1 MSFMGQMY
9 FAPGHRRMMSVNE
22 ANDIYQDRQYCNRI
36 FLNSMILSK
45 SFGYAL
51 RGILY
56 VTYMSNEKERV
67 QLSEIAAK
75 LSAPKHFLAKIMKEM
90 VKENILVSVKGPHGG
105 FYMNEKTLQT
115 PLIKLM
121 EITGEL
127 KQFDNCVL
135 RLRKCNMTDPCPLHK
150 QAEPLQKQWHDLMAN
165 TTINDLL
172 NNEQPEFIQSI
183 AVF

>member
-1 MSFMGQMY
+1 MSFMCQKY
-9 FAPGHRRMMSVNE
+9 LCPVQPCMMSVNE
-22 ANDIYQDRQYCNRI
+22 TNDIYQDWQYCNRI
-36 FLNSMILSK
+36 FLNTMILSK

-67 QLSEIAAK
+67 QLSEIAAR

-90 VKENILVSVKGPHGG
+90 VKESILVSVKGPHGG
-105 FYMNEKTLQT
+105 FCINEKTLQT

-127 KQFDNCVL
+127 KQFDSCVL
-135 RLRKCNMTDPCPLHK
+135 RLRKCNINNQCPLHN
-150 QAEPLQKQWHDLMAN
+150 QAEPLKKHWHDLMVN
-165 TTINDLL
+165 TTISDLMK
-172 NNEQPEFIQSI
+172 NEQPEFIQSI
-183 AVF
+183 AII